1 VVRAAA
7 IAAAALASAG
17 CGSTDHVVWARP
29 QTVRFHGSSD
39 CGPKGR
45 NIEIHVQRLVLHR
58 DGWRVDASIVNRT
71 GTAVQISRPHHANQ
85 VQFGVDV
92 FETDSLAEVE
102 RRVAQRA
109 MHDNALAERV
119 VPPFGHVLEAGE
131 RWRGSFSGPGRFPA
145 GRYVRI
151 EFGRFI
157 FPGTV
162 PPGLDAHF
170 YCVTDDA
177 PRL

>member
-1 VVRAAA
+1 VRYAVVAGAV
-7 IAAAALASAG
+7 LVSAG
-17 CGSTDHVVWARP
+17 CGSTEHVAWAPP
-29 QTVRFHGSSD
+29 QTVPFHGSSD

-45 NIEIHVQRLVLHR
+45 DIEIHVRRLVLRR
-58 DGWRVDASIVNRT
+58 DGWRVDASIANHT
-71 GTAVQISRPHHANQ
+71 GTAVQVSRPHHPNH

-92 FETDSLAEVE
+92 FETNRLGEVE

-109 MHDNALAERV
+109 MHNNALAERV
-119 VPPFGHVLEAGE
+119 EPPLPHALEPGE
-131 RWRGSFSGPGRFPA
+131 RWRGSFSGPGRLPA

-151 EFGRFI
+151 EFGRFT

-162 PPGLDAHF
+162 PPGYPARF
-170 YCVTDDA
+170 FCVTDDA